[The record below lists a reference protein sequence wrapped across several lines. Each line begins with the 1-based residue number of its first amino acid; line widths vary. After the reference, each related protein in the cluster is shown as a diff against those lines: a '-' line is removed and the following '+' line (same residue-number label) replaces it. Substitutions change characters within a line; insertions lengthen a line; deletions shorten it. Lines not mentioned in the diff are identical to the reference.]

1 MTGAGA
7 GLDGPGLA
15 TGQRGLG
22 AVVRVRPPGQAG
34 QHGGGQRGVEAGVTA
49 PHIRLRVARDG
60 AHVAENRKYCVK
72 MIVFTSFS
80 SDNCLS
86 AIPE

>member
-1 MTGAGA
+1 MAGAGA

-15 TGQRGLG
+15 AGQRGLG
-22 AVVRVRPPGQAG
+22 AVVRPLGQAG
-34 QHGGGQRGVEAGVTA
+34 EHGGGQGGVEAGVTA
-49 PHIRLRVARDG
+49 PHIGLRVPRHG

>member
-1 MTGAGA
+1 M
-7 GLDGPGLA
+7 
-15 TGQRGLG
+15 
-22 AVVRVRPPGQAG
+22 RPLGQAG
-34 QHGGGQRGVEAGVTA
+34 EHSGGQGGVEAGVTA
-49 PHIRLRVARDG
+49 AHIRLHCVARHG